1 MRPTGGPLLSAVHG
15 DITEEAVDAIVNAAN
30 TRLARGGGVDNA
42 IHEAAGDADLRAACA
57 ELGGCETGDAKAT
70 QGFALPARFIIHTVG
85 PVWSGGD
92 RGEDDLL
99 ASCYRRCLEVADQL
113 GLGRS
118 PSRPFQRVST
128 ASLPSGRRRLPS
140 TSCERSRPRCK
151 RSTSSRSTPPRTG
164 STSNFSTTRPMHQDE
179 GTDATMGARCARR

>member
-113 GLGRS
+113 GARS
-118 PSRPFQRVST
+118 VAFPAIST
-128 ASLPSGRRRLPS
+128 GVYGFPP
-140 TSCERSRPRCK
+140 ERAAAIAVHIL
-151 RSTSSRSTPPRTG
+151 RTVP
-164 STSNFSTTRPMHQDE
+164 TAVQAVHLVAF
-179 GTDATMGARCARR
+179 DATTYRLYQQLLDDAPHAPG